1 MAKGHYLEKDRLAN
15 VIAAIQAMG
24 VADRP
29 SGTLNRWVAELEAGE
44 ERTSEQL
51 EQSPI
56 KFAERKKW
64 QTVFEQH
71 PEFFKS
77 YTLRG
82 EPRVLLRWR
91 YAESLK
97 SEANGAANGKHSQNH
112 SQGKDKKDKDEEE
125 GEDEAGRN
133 EAGRNT
139 EPPGKPL
146 SPDQIQVLINTAI
159 EMHAKELAG
168 EQNPDK
174 FRPLLMAVVGAAL
187 GTVAGGVI
195 ILLIG
200 LLQSGPAHRLFD

>member
-29 SGTLNRWVAELEAGE
+29 SGTLNRWVAELEASE
-44 ERTSEQL
+44 ELTSKQL
-51 EQSPI
+51 DQSPI

-77 YTLRG
+77 YTFRG

-97 SEANGAANGKHSQNH
+97 SEANGAANGKDSQKD
-112 SQGKDKKDKDEEE
+112 SQEDD
-125 GEDEAGRN
+125 GEDEPKDKPKDKPGSNA
-133 EAGRNT
+133 
-139 EPPGKPL
+139 EPPSKPL
-146 SPDQIQVLINTAI
+146 
-159 EMHAKELAG
+159 
-168 EQNPDK
+168 
-174 FRPLLMAVVGAAL
+174 
-187 GTVAGGVI
+187 
-195 ILLIG
+195 
-200 LLQSGPAHRLFD
+200 

>member
-1 MAKGHYLEKDRLAN
+1 MAKGQYLEKDRLAN

-29 SGTLNRWVAELEAGE
+29 SGTLNRWVAELEGSE
-44 ERTSEQL
+44 ELTSEQL
-51 EQSPI
+51 EQSP

-97 SEANGAANGKHSQNH
+97 SEANGAANGKDSQ
-112 SQGKDKKDKDEEE
+112 KDSEEDD
-125 GEDEAGRN
+125 GEDEPKDKPKDKPVSK
-133 EAGRNT
+133 T
-139 EPPGKPL
+139 EPPSKPL
-146 SPDQIQVLINTAI
+146 SADQIQVLINTAI
-159 EMHAKELAG
+159 EMHAKEVAG

-174 FRPLLMAVVGAAL
+174 FRPLYMAIIGAAL
-187 GTVAGGVI
+187 GTVAGGII

-200 LLQSGPAHRLFD
+200 LIQSGPAHRLFD

>member
-1 MAKGHYLEKDRLAN
+1 MAKGQYLEKGRLAN

-29 SGTLNRWVAELEAGE
+29 SGTLNRWVAELEGSE
-44 ERTSEQL
+44 ELTSEQL
-51 EQSPI
+51 EQSP

-97 SEANGAANGKHSQNH
+97 SEANGAANGKDSQ
-112 SQGKDKKDKDEEE
+112 KDSEEDD
-125 GEDEAGRN
+125 GEDEPQDKLKDKPGSNA
-133 EAGRNT
+133 
-139 EPPGKPL
+139 EPTSKPL
-146 SPDQIQVLINTAI
+146 SADQIQVLINTAI
-159 EMHAKELAG
+159 EMHAKEVAG

-174 FRPLLMAVVGAAL
+174 FRPLYMAIIGAAL
-187 GTVAGGVI
+187 GTVAGGII

-200 LLQSGPAHRLFD
+200 LIQSGPAHRLFD

>member
-1 MAKGHYLEKDRLAN
+1 MAKGQYLEKDRLAN

-29 SGTLNRWVAELEAGE
+29 SGTLNRWVAELEGSE
-44 ERTSEQL
+44 ELTSEQL
-51 EQSPI
+51 EQSP

-97 SEANGAANGKHSQNH
+97 SEANGAANGKDSQ
-112 SQGKDKKDKDEEE
+112 KDSEEDD
-125 GEDEAGRN
+125 GEDEPKDKLKDKPGSNA
-133 EAGRNT
+133 
-139 EPPGKPL
+139 EPTSKPL
-146 SPDQIQVLINTAI
+146 SADQIQVLINTAI
-159 EMHAKELAG
+159 EMHAKEVAG

-174 FRPLLMAVVGAAL
+174 FRPLYMAIIGAAL
-187 GTVAGGVI
+187 GTVAGGII

-200 LLQSGPAHRLFD
+200 LIQSGPAHRLFD

>member
-1 MAKGHYLEKDRLAN
+1 MAKGHYLETDRLAN

-29 SGTLNRWVAELEAGE
+29 SGTLNRWVAELEASE
-44 ERTSEQL
+44 ELTSEQL
-51 EQSPI
+51 EQPPI

-97 SEANGAANGKHSQNH
+97 SEANGAANGKHSQ
-112 SQGKDKKDKDEEE
+112 DKEKDEED
-125 GEDEAGRN
+125 GGDKPGSNA
-133 EAGRNT
+133 
-139 EPPGKPL
+139 EPPSKPL
-146 SPDQIQVLINTAI
+146 TADQIQVLISTAI
-159 EMHAKELAG
+159 EMHAKEVAG

-174 FRPLLMAVVGAAL
+174 FRPLYMAIVGATL
-187 GTVAGGVI
+187 GTVAGGII

>member
-29 SGTLNRWVAELEAGE
+29 SGTLNRWVAELETGE
-44 ERTSEQL
+44 ELTTEQL
-51 EQSPI
+51 EQPPI

-77 YTLRG
+77 YALRG

-97 SEANGAANGKHSQNH
+97 SEANGAANGKDSGHEAS
-112 SQGKDKKDKDEEE
+112 GDKPPEDEPKDKP
-125 GEDEAGRN
+125 GSNA
-133 EAGRNT
+133 
-139 EPPGKPL
+139 EPPSKPL
-146 SPDQIQVLINTAI
+146 SADQIQVLINTAI
-159 EMHAKELAG
+159 EMHAKELAS

-174 FRPLLMAVVGAAL
+174 FRPLLMAIAGAAL

-200 LLQSGPAHRLFD
+200 LIQSGPAHRLFD

>member
-29 SGTLNRWVAELEAGE
+29 SGTLNRWIAELEASE
-44 ERTSEQL
+44 ELTSEQL

-77 YTLRG
+77 YTFRG

-97 SEANGAANGKHSQNH
+97 SEANGAAD
-112 SQGKDKKDKDEEE
+112 GKDS
-125 GEDEAGRN
+125 EDEPEDQPEDKPRDKTGSNA
-133 EAGRNT
+133 

-146 SPDQIQVLINTAI
+146 SADQIQVLINTAI
-159 EMHAKELAG
+159 EMHAKEVAG

-174 FRPLLMAVVGAAL
+174 FRPFYMAIIGAAI
-187 GTVAGGVI
+187 GTVAGGII